1 MAKRGRPKPE
11 ERKINA
17 GPIIRKLLKMK
28 GIKQEELANY
38 FGIHPVSFRKKLSKD
53 SFTLD
58 QLWLTLKYLGYD
70 LAIIDEKKNVVS
82 IFDDMESDIIIEDLP
97 GFKDQLLEEATTIN
111 KNLETL
117 IRLLTNND

>member
-1 MAKRGRPKPE
+1 MAKPKPE

-28 GIKQEELANY
+28 EIKQEELANY
-38 FGIHPVSFRKKLSKD
+38 LEIAPVSFRTKLKRD

-70 LAIIDEKKNVVS
+70 LAIIDEKERVIS
-82 IFDDMESDIIIEDLP
+82 IFNSMESDVSIRDPEFVEDKIL
-97 GFKDQLLEEATTIN
+97 GEVATIN

-117 IRLLTNND
+117 ISLLTNDD